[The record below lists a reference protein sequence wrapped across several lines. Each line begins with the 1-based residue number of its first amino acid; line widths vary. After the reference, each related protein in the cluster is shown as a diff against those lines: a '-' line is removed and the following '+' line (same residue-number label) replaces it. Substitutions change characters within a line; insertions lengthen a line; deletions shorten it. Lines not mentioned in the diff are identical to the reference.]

1 MTSPGALWMAT
12 VADVET
18 VRLLVIAGV
27 VALLAVRART
37 AWQRRDLALAVWRA
51 IRPRHVVGALGL
63 MMLVLT
69 VALSLWTFVPVT
81 RLGVGS
87 LVGLDGN
94 VIFAP
99 IESALEAPIQ
109 QAEPA
114 ADGAP
119 SPSPGV
125 PWVDVLG
132 VTAFLGVLVAMFPL
146 LAHAEELAFRLGWE
160 DLSLGRQVLSA
171 LRFGLVHL
179 IMFIPVGAA
188 LAVGVAGFAYGRIY
202 LATYRREATPRVVF
216 PTGRLP
222 LAVDEEGFS
231 RLVLGPPAP
240 IVTVDRGHARR
251 EAVMAAT
258 VWHATFN
265 TLLAVIV
272 LVGYLTAL

>member
-1 MTSPGALWMAT
+1 MAT
-12 VADVET
+12 VAAVET

-37 AWQRRDLALAVWRA
+37 AWQRRDLAVAVWRS

-63 MMLVLT
+63 MVLVLT

-87 LVGLDGN
+87 LLGLDGN

-99 IESALEAPIQ
+99 IESALEAPIE
-109 QAEPA
+109 QAEQAATGSASPA
-114 ADGAP
+114 
-119 SPSPGV
+119 SGV

-179 IMFIPVGAA
+179 IMLIPLGAA
-188 LAVGVAGFAYGRIY
+188 LAVGVAGFVYGRIY
-202 LATYRREATPRVVF
+202 LATYRREATPTVVY
-216 PTGRLP
+216 PAGRLP
-222 LAVDEEGFS
+222 LAVDEHGFS
-231 RLVLGPPAP
+231 RLVLGPRSP
-240 IVTVDRGHARR
+240 IVAVDRGRARR

-265 TLLAVIV
+265 TLVAVIV
-272 LVGYLTAL
+272 LVGYLSAV